1 MRIFNSI
8 TEVEGFKEA
17 VLTLGTF
24 DGVHLGHKKIIQRLA
39 ELAAEKGGES
49 VLLTFWPHPRMV
61 IQGDDNSLK
70 LLNTIEEKTSLLA
83 KAGLQNL
90 IIAPFTLD
98 FSRMNY
104 LEFVREIL
112 VNTLQTRHLII
123 GHDHHF
129 GKNREGSYEQL
140 LECAPAYDFTL
151 EQVPAF
157 EIDNVAISSSKI
169 RTALQ
174 EGDVEKA
181 NHFLGYPYMANGIVV
196 EGKKRGRALGFPTA
210 NIHIHEKYK
219 LLPAD
224 GIYIVRVKC
233 FDKYKNGMAS
243 LGYNPTFSDTGKTL
257 EINIFDFDKDIYGE
271 KIEVEF
277 LAFIRKEAKFA
288 EVPALIKQINAD
300 KAEALKFFNKH

>member
-8 TEVEGFKEA
+8 EEVPEFKET

-24 DGVHLGHKKIIQRLA
+24 DGVHLGHQKIIKRLSQVA
-39 ELAAEKGGES
+39 DEKGGES

-61 IQGDDNSLK
+61 LQGDDNSLK
-70 LLNTIEEKTSLLA
+70 LLNTIEEKTRLLE

-90 IIAPFTLD
+90 IIAPFTLA
-98 FSRMNY
+98 FSRMSY

-112 VNTLQTRHLII
+112 VNTLHTKHLII

-140 LECAPAYDFTL
+140 LECAPVYDFSL
-151 EQVPAF
+151 EQVEAL
-157 EIDNVAISSSKI
+157 EVDNITISSSKI

-174 EGDVEKA
+174 EGNIERA
-181 NHFLGYPYMANGIVV
+181 NHFLGYSYMVNGEVV
-196 EGKKRGRALGFPTA
+196 KGFQRGRELGFPTA
-210 NIHIHEKYK
+210 NVKIPENYK

-224 GIYIVRVKC
+224 GIYVVALKC
-233 FDKYKNGMAS
+233 LGKSYKGMAS
-243 LGYNPTFSDTGKTL
+243 LGYNPTFSYAGKTL
-257 EINIFDFDKDIYGE
+257 EVNIFDFNEDLYGE
-271 KIEVEF
+271 KIEVSF

-288 EVPALIKQINAD
+288 DVPALIKQINAD
-300 KAEALKFFNKH
+300 KAEALKFFSNL

>member
-1 MRIFNSI
+1 
-8 TEVEGFKEA
+8 EV
-17 VLTLGTF
+17 
-24 DGVHLGHKKIIQRLA
+24 
-39 ELAAEKGGES
+39 AAEKGGES

-61 IQGDDNSLK
+61 LQGDDNSLK
-70 LLNTIEEKTSLLA
+70 LLNTIEEKTKLLE

-112 VNTLQTRHLII
+112 VNTLHVKDLIV

-140 LECAPAYDFTL
+140 LECAPVYDFSL
-151 EQVPAF
+151 QQVEAL

-169 RTALQ
+169 RHALQ
-174 EGDVEKA
+174 EGDIEKA
-181 NHFLGYPYMANGIVV
+181 NHFLGYTYMVNGEVV
-196 EGKKRGRALGFPTA
+196 KGFQRGREMGFPTA
-210 NIHIHEKYK
+210 NIKIQEKYK
-219 LLPAD
+219 QLPAD
-224 GIYIVRVKC
+224 GIYAVRAKC
-233 FDKYKNGMAS
+233 FGKTYNGMAS

-257 EINIFDFDKDIYGE
+257 EVNIFDFDSDIYGE

-277 LAFIRKEAKFA
+277 LAFLRKEAKFA
-288 EVPALIKQINAD
+288 DVAALIKQINAD
-300 KAEALKFFNKH
+300 KAEALKFFTNL